1 MSDIHA
7 LSCAY
12 AVDALDDIERAEFER
27 HLATCSACRDE
38 VESLRETTAHL
49 AESSATAPPP
59 DLRSR
64 ILDEARSV
72 RPLPPSVVTHR
83 HRARRVPAIAAAA
96 ALIVGLGAGVTTAL
110 WKPWQSDTV
119 QLTMAD
125 RIRQAS
131 DAQTWTQRLPG
142 GGTATVT
149 RSRAVDAAVWESR
162 GLASVPAG
170 RVYELWLQTP
180 DESLAP
186 AGLMSSGDGEVIL
199 RGDAGDAI
207 GAGLTVE
214 PSGGSPAPTTEP
226 LVFFDF
232 RQS

>member
-7 LSCAY
+7 LSGAY
-12 AVDALDDIERAEFER
+12 AVDALDDIERAEFDR
-27 HLATCSACRDE
+27 HLAACSSCRDE
-38 VESLRETTAHL
+38 VESLREAAAHL
-49 AESSATAPPP
+49 AESSAAAPPP
-59 DLRSR
+59 ALRAR

-72 RPLPPSVVTHR
+72 RPLPPTVVPHPR
-83 HRARRVPAIAAAA
+83 RARRVPAIAAAA

-110 WKPWQSDTV
+110 WKPWQPDSV

-125 RIRQAS
+125 RIRQAP
-131 DAQTWTQRLPG
+131 DAETWSQRLPG

-162 GLASVPAG
+162 GLTSVPAG

-199 RGDAGDAI
+199 RGEAGEAI

-214 PSGGSPAPTTEP
+214 PSGGSPAPTTTP
-226 LVFFDF
+226 VVFFDF

>member
-7 LSCAY
+7 LSGAY
-12 AVDALDDIERAEFER
+12 AVDALNDIERAEFDR
-27 HLATCSACRDE
+27 HLATCHSCRDE
-38 VESLRETTAHL
+38 VESLREAAAHL
-49 AESSATAPPP
+49 AESSAAAPPP
-59 DLRSR
+59 ALRAR
-64 ILDEARSV
+64 ILDDARSV
-72 RPLPPSVVTHR
+72 RPLPPTVVPHR
-83 HRARRVPAIAAAA
+83 HRVRRVPAIAAAA
-96 ALIVGLGAGVTTAL
+96 ALVVGLGAGLTTAL
-110 WKPWQSDTV
+110 WNPWQPDTV

-125 RIRQAS
+125 RIRQAA
-131 DAQTWTQRLPG
+131 DAQTWSQRLPE

-149 RSRAVDAAVWESR
+149 RSRSIDAAVWESR
-162 GLASVPAG
+162 GLESVPAG
-170 RVYELWLQTP
+170 RVYELWLQAP
-180 DESLAP
+180 DETLAP

-232 RQS
+232 RKS